1 MLFVLTLLICVYLV
15 VRKFRQVN
23 PTTDLSFGQ
32 IFFCLSFTFIA
43 CTVLAYIYTYVIVA
57 YFIETKNKI
66 KKALIAALA
75 PGLVL
80 LPTAIGKYLVLRRS
94 LGLFP
99 IDKAFVICYFLR
111 GGAIGL
117 YRTMQ
122 SDFQNIWL
130 FIGLS
135 LLHGVSNVL
144 SKATLGLR
152 IKMWKFFIACA
163 NKTRCGATLS
173 VETLDSPR
181 IRRFN
186 ADLEIQNILF
196 EYATCILSQAYLVL
210 YVVMN
215 LNVDRPWEII
225 QGSLVRICISTG
237 IDFAF
242 NIVSI
247 FIQVH
252 FYDIPMRRVWL
263 RYWRR
268 HMVANIVIIVNM
280 VSYFGFSLVSV
291 FEAREDRLREYPLRN
306 CTSAI

>member
-1 MLFVLTLLICVYLV
+1 M

-43 CTVLAYIYTYVIVA
+43 GAVIAYIHTYVIVA
-57 YFIETKNKI
+57 YFIETKNKMM
-66 KKALIAALA
+66 KALIAALT
-75 PGLVL
+75 PGIAL

-122 SDFQNIWL
+122 SNFQNIWL
-130 FIGLS
+130 FISLS

-144 SKATLGLR
+144 SKATLSLR
-152 IKMWKFFIACA
+152 IKMWKCFIACA

-173 VETLDSPR
+173 VERLDSPR

-196 EYATCILSQAYLVL
+196 EYTTVILSQAYLVL
-210 YVVMN
+210 YLVMN
-215 LNVDRPWEII
+215 FNVDRSWEII

-237 IDFAF
+237 IDFSF
-242 NIVSI
+242 NIVSV

-268 HMVANIVIIVNM
+268 HMVANIVIIVIM
-280 VSYFGFSLVSV
+280 VSGFGFSLVSV
-291 FEAREDRLREYPLRN
+291 FEARGDSLQVYPLRN
-306 CTSAI
+306 CTLGI

>member
-1 MLFVLTLLICVYLV
+1 MLFFLTLLICVYLV

-32 IFFCLSFTFIA
+32 IFFCLYFTFIA
-43 CTVLAYIYTYVIVA
+43 CTVIAYIYTYVIVA
-57 YFIETKNKI
+57 YFIKTKSKI
-66 KKALIAALA
+66 MKALIAALT
-75 PGLVL
+75 PGIVL

-111 GGAIGL
+111 GGAIVV

-196 EYATCILSQAYLVL
+196 EYTTVILSQAYPVL

-215 LNVDRPWEII
+215 FNVDRAWEII
-225 QGSLVRICISTG
+225 QGSLVRICRSTG

-247 FIQVH
+247 LIQVH

-291 FEAREDRLREYPLRN
+291 FEAREDRLWDYPLRN